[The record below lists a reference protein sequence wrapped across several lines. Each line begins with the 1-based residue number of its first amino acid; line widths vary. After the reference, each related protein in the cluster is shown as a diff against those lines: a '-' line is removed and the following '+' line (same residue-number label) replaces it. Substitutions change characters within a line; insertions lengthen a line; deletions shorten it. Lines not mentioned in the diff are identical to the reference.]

1 MARKSTWQLQ
11 EAKNKLSEVIRRA
24 REEGPQTITV
34 RGEPA
39 AVVTAPRESTT
50 DGGSPSAST
59 LRRLAKRWGP
69 IFDSLPEL
77 ELPARESDSELYEF
91 EEDEGE

>member
-1 MARKSTWQLQ
+1 MPERKSTWQLQ

-39 AVVTAPRESTT
+39 VLVTPCETRGKRPESHAEFFRRIAEPLRNSDHDLDADFERSRDERPRP
-50 DGGSPSAST
+50 DIDLG
-59 LRRLAKRWGP
+59 
-69 IFDSLPEL
+69 
-77 ELPARESDSELYEF
+77 
-91 EEDEGE
+91 